1 MLTFDRKR
9 RAALFAFG
17 VATAGLGVALSTQTG
32 LGATPIS
39 SVPWVLTRATSLSY
53 GTLTLL
59 MNLLFVLAQI
69 AILRRRFAPFQLLQI
84 PATALFG
91 LCIDGGMALTRPLVT
106 TLYPLQLV
114 LLVGGAALLAVGI
127 VCQVHSDFL
136 CVPGDALVKTVAQ
149 TFKLRLSRV
158 KTAFDATLVLSALLV
173 SWVLLRRIE
182 GVREG
187 TVLGVFLVGWLVG
200 LALPRLRGL
209 RKSCYHWVAKS

>member
-17 VATAGLGVALSTQTG
+17 VATAGLGVALSTQAG

-91 LCIDGGMALTRPLVT
+91 LCIDGGMWLTRPLVT
-106 TLYPLQLV
+106 TIYPLQLV
-114 LLVGGAALLAVGI
+114 LLVGGAALLAIGI

-149 TFKLRLSRV
+149 TFKLRLSRI
-158 KTAFDATLVLSALLV
+158 KTVFDATLVLTALLV
-173 SWVLLRRIE
+173 SWALLRRIE

-209 RKSCYHWVAKS
+209 RKSCYHWVAT